1 MTTHENIS
9 YELKEVKWFMQRRL
23 SALRNVTF
31 SKIVPDFVSTTHSRL
46 SNCGSGP
53 CQSVDLNL

>member
-31 SKIVPDFVSTTHSRL
+31 QKLFWILCLPLTQDCQIVGPGRVSRL
-46 SNCGSGP
+46 I
-53 CQSVDLNL
+53 